1 MNNKMFKVLELY
13 FDKNMK
19 PVDIAK
25 ELNVS
30 KSAITQI
37 LQKDSRYENEKN
49 RRKQENKIK
58 HSKET
63 KDYIKRQRKINQFFN
78 KVDDLVLKNIHNRD
92 AIELSTHS
100 TMSNETLRRWC
111 SSMYIYNKEKN
122 RYEFDTKSSLKPADF
137 PMYIKV

>member
-1 MNNKMFKVLELY
+1 MNNKMVKVLELY

-58 HSKET
+58 HSEET

-78 KVDDLVLKNIHNRD
+78 KVDDLVLKNIHNQD

-111 SSMYIYNKEKN
+111 SSMYIYNKEKH

>member
-49 RRKQENKIK
+49 RLIL
-58 HSKET
+58 T
-63 KDYIKRQRKINQFFN
+63 VFAKDIEK
-78 KVDDLVLKNIHNRD
+78 LED
-92 AIELSTHS
+92 ATVEQLD
-100 TMSNETLRRWC
+100 EEG
-111 SSMYIYNKEKN
+111 KEKN
-122 RYEFDTKSSLKPADF
+122 RK
-137 PMYIKV
+137 IK

>member
-58 HSKET
+58 HSEET
-63 KDYIKRQRKINQFFN
+63 KDYI
-78 KVDDLVLKNIHNRD
+78 
-92 AIELSTHS
+92 
-100 TMSNETLRRWC
+100 
-111 SSMYIYNKEKN
+111 
-122 RYEFDTKSSLKPADF
+122 SLILQWAMKL
-137 PMYIKV
+137 

>member
-1 MNNKMFKVLELY
+1 MSDKMVKVLELY
-13 FDKNMK
+13 FDKHMK

-58 HSKET
+58 
-63 KDYIKRQRKINQFFN
+63 
-78 KVDDLVLKNIHNRD
+78 
-92 AIELSTHS
+92 
-100 TMSNETLRRWC
+100 
-111 SSMYIYNKEKN
+111 
-122 RYEFDTKSSLKPADF
+122 
-137 PMYIKV
+137 

>member
-1 MNNKMFKVLELY
+1 MNNKMVKVLELY

-58 HSKET
+58 HSEET

-78 KVDDLVLKNIHNRD
+78 KVDDLVLKNIHNQD

-111 SSMYIYNKEKN
+111 SSMYIYNKEKR